1 MACIELKTKLIG
13 SSNMDNPNLRD
24 KNSLNVSSKEL
35 RKFKEIES
43 TVNNYIL
50 ELEKSGDL
58 NDVFQF
64 TKEMANIVIFL
75 AENDRKGTLFNF
87 VTDYLEKMIDKGK
100 IIRQEKGL

>member
-1 MACIELKTKLIG
+1 
-13 SSNMDNPNLRD
+13 MDNPEFYGKNNLE
-24 KNSLNVSSKEL
+24 KSSKEL
-35 RKFKEIES
+35 MKFKEIES
-43 TVNNYIL
+43 TVDNYIL

-75 AENDRKGTLFNF
+75 AENDKKGTLFNF
-87 VTDYLEKMIDKGK
+87 VADYLEKMIDKGK

>member
-1 MACIELKTKLIG
+1 MNNRDLENK
-13 SSNMDNPNLRD
+13 SSLE
-24 KNSLNVSSKEL
+24 SSSKEL

-43 TVNNYIL
+43 TVDNYIL
-50 ELEKSGDL
+50 EIKNSGDL
-58 NDVFQF
+58 TNVFQF
-64 TKEMANIVIFL
+64 TKEMANIIIFL

>member
-1 MACIELKTKLIG
+1 
-13 SSNMDNPNLRD
+13 MDNSDSQD
-24 KNSLNVSSKEL
+24 KSKLEGSSKEL

-43 TVNNYIL
+43 TVDTYIL

-58 NDVFQF
+58 SNVIQF

-75 AENDRKGTLFNF
+75 AENDRDGTLFNF
-87 VTDYLEKMIDKGK
+87 VADYLEKMIDKGK

>member
-1 MACIELKTKLIG
+1 ME
-13 SSNMDNPNLRD
+13 NPDFPKINKKDLEG
-24 KNSLNVSSKEL
+24 SSKEL

-43 TVNNYIL
+43 IVDTYIV

-58 NDVFQF
+58 SSVFQF

-75 AENDRKGTLFNF
+75 AENDKEGTLFNF
-87 VTDYLEKMIDKGK
+87 VSDYLEKMIDKGK

>member
-1 MACIELKTKLIG
+1 
-13 SSNMDNPNLRD
+13 MDNPDFKD
-24 KNSLNVSSKEL
+24 KSSLEGSSKEL

-43 TVNNYIL
+43 AVDNYIL
-50 ELEKSGDL
+50 ELEKSGEL
-58 NDVFQF
+58 SNVFQF

-87 VTDYLEKMIDKGK
+87 VADYLEKMIDKGK

>member
-1 MACIELKTKLIG
+1 
-13 SSNMDNPNLRD
+13 MDNQKLQD
-24 KNSLNVSSKEL
+24 KSDLERSAKEL

-43 TVNNYIL
+43 TVDNYIL
-50 ELEKSGDL
+50 EIEESGDL
-58 NDVFQF
+58 TNVFQF
-64 TKEMANIVIFL
+64 TKEMANIIIFL

>member
-1 MACIELKTKLIG
+1 
-13 SSNMDNPNLRD
+13 MDNQKLQD
-24 KNSLNVSSKEL
+24 KGDLERSAKEL

-43 TVNNYIL
+43 TVENYIL
-50 ELEKSGDL
+50 EIEESGDL
-58 NDVFQF
+58 TNVFQF
-64 TKEMANIVIFL
+64 TKEMANIIIFL

>member
-1 MACIELKTKLIG
+1 
-13 SSNMDNPNLRD
+13 MDNQKLQD
-24 KNSLNVSSKEL
+24 KGDLERSAKEL

-43 TVNNYIL
+43 TVDNYIL
-50 ELEKSGDL
+50 EIEGSGDL
-58 NDVFQF
+58 TNVFQF
-64 TKEMANIVIFL
+64 TKEMANIIIFL

>member
-1 MACIELKTKLIG
+1 
-13 SSNMDNPNLRD
+13 MDNSDSQDKSNLEG
-24 KNSLNVSSKEL
+24 SSKEL

-43 TVNNYIL
+43 TVDTYIL

-58 NDVFQF
+58 SNVTQF

-75 AENDRKGTLFNF
+75 AENDRDGTLFNF
-87 VTDYLEKMIDKGK
+87 VADYLEKMIDKGK

>member
-1 MACIELKTKLIG
+1 
-13 SSNMDNPNLRD
+13 MDNSDSQDKSNLEG
-24 KNSLNVSSKEL
+24 SSKEL

-43 TVNNYIL
+43 TVDTYIL

-58 NDVFQF
+58 SNVIQF

-75 AENDRKGTLFNF
+75 AENDRDGTLFNF
-87 VTDYLEKMIDKGK
+87 VADYLEKMIDKGK

>member
-1 MACIELKTKLIG
+1 MANQNLPSKNSLEG
-13 SSNMDNPNLRD
+13 SSN
-24 KNSLNVSSKEL
+24 EL

-43 TVNNYIL
+43 TVDNYIL

-58 NDVFQF
+58 TNVFQF

-87 VTDYLEKMIDKGK
+87 VADYLEKMIDKGK

>member
-1 MACIELKTKLIG
+1 
-13 SSNMDNPNLRD
+13 MDNQKLQD
-24 KNSLNVSSKEL
+24 KSDLERSSKEL

-43 TVNNYIL
+43 AVDNYIL
-50 ELEKSGDL
+50 EIEESGDL
-58 NDVFQF
+58 TNVFQF